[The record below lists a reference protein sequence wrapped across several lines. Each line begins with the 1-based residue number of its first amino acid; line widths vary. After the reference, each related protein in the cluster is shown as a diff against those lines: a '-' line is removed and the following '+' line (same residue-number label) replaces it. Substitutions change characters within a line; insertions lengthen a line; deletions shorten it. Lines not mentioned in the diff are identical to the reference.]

1 MVFFFDDKLNWG
13 THVKYLCEKLGKVCR
28 FLSKLRHCADL
39 KVQKMVYLAVVKS
52 HLQYCNT
59 AWGDAAKTVIK
70 PLRAMQN
77 RIIRI
82 LTFAPFLSRNVQQF
96 YKMLEV
102 MDLKQIHRF
111 EKGKFMFRLI
121 NKKLPSNFE
130 MLQCPTRA
138 GQYSL
143 RSAANE
149 HIPENLARTNYGSRQ
164 IKTSGVKLWNN
175 IPLEIRKSETLNIF
189 TNMFK
194 KHIHPEDDVET
205 E

>member
-1 MVFFFDDKLNWG
+1 M
-13 THVKYLCEKLGKVCR
+13 
-28 FLSKLRHCADL
+28 RHCADL

-102 MDLKQIHRF
+102 MDLKQIHHF
-111 EKGKFMFRLI
+111 EKG
-121 NKKLPSNFE
+121 
-130 MLQCPTRA
+130 
-138 GQYSL
+138 
-143 RSAANE
+143 
-149 HIPENLARTNYGSRQ
+149 
-164 IKTSGVKLWNN
+164 
-175 IPLEIRKSETLNIF
+175 
-189 TNMFK
+189 
-194 KHIHPEDDVET
+194 
-205 E
+205 